1 VSGWGQDSRPALPL
15 IFNLL
20 ANIPGIG
27 YSFSMLAIIHPPL
40 NTNLCAI
47 NAASAVVHAIALPA
61 ASICD
66 ISIIRIIP
74 GR

>member
-1 VSGWGQDSRPALPL
+1 VGRARIPDLPCHSFL
-15 IFNLL
+15 KLL

-27 YSFSMLAIIHPPL
+27 YSFSMHAITHPLL

-47 NAASAVVHAIALPA
+47 NAASAVVHAIALPVV
-61 ASICD
+61 SICD